1 MCVSICVP
9 SCITTDDHRETL
21 AKIGI
26 DEGVFNALLEDAVE
40 ETGENLVGGPLVGS
54 PLVGEGERYGNR
66 VGGPTNDQAE
76 GGETG
81 IQTEAEAEA
90 AAATA
95 AAAVAFRL
103 CLVAEDT
110 SGWGGER
117 GEFVSPRT
125 EEMRRKEREGR
136 MPTPLPFQ

>member
-1 MCVSICVP
+1 
-9 SCITTDDHRETL
+9 L

-40 ETGENLVGGPLVGS
+40 ETGGNLVGGPFVKRVLGN
-54 PLVGEGERYGNR
+54 PLVRRGERYGNR
-66 VGGPTNDQAE
+66 VGGPTNGHAE
-76 GGETG
+76 EGETG
-81 IQTEAEAEA
+81 IQTEAEVEA

-110 SGWGGER
+110 PGGGGER

-136 MPTPLPFQ
+136 MPMPLPFQ